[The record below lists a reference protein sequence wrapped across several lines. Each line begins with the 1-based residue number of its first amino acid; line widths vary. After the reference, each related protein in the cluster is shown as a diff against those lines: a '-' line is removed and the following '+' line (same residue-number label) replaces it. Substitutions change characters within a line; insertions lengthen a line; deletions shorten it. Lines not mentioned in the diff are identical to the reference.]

1 MKHFLP
7 QRSVLLL
14 WLVVL
19 TLSVLAGGRA
29 ASAQVEVWQQAEAE
43 LVAPDAVREP
53 NLTAYTPAGWSF
65 PIVPSSVAG
74 TNVVN
79 TLYAGQTTY
88 IDWAVVNNGNK
99 SVWEQFDICLYL
111 DGSQIGSWYARR
123 LRRGYYAY
131 VEDWTYTVN
140 NAGNHTLRVTV
151 DCTNV
156 IPESNESDNS
166 WEYTFNWEGGGGNP
180 IGIVIS
186 NQQGYDKCEI
196 PSTSQMQT
204 WWNSSP
210 YYEAN
215 IYIGGSARACA
226 NNGLNAAWV
235 STVSNQGWNFI
246 PTWVGPQAPCSGFSS
261 KFSYDPGTAYNQGR
275 NEADSAYNVASN
287 LGLIAQGRN
296 TIIYYDLEAFP
307 GDAACREAAKS
318 FISGWSGRL
327 RELGQRAGA
336 YGSACGSYVTDW
348 AGITNVPDDAW
359 LAHWIYSGYNA
370 SATVWDVACVGNGY
384 WSDHQRLRQYAGGHN
399 ETWGGVTFNIDSNA
413 EDGHVAGVNP
423 RTMAP
428 VELVQQGVSIQD
440 MRLLNAQ
447 QGWLLT
453 ANKLLWTDDGGQ
465 TWTNITPTGMAG
477 AAPQAVA
484 FVDGQEGWAAR
495 LTATNTLA
503 MARTRDGGQTWQ
515 MDELTLFAPE
525 TGQMAAQVYFDFVSS
540 QVGYL
545 AVELQS
551 GVNFSHGLLLQ
562 TTDGGQTWQSRSLP
576 VGAAVRFSSDM
587 TGWVAGGPAGD
598 ELYRT
603 DDGGRTWTLVTLNHD
618 AARWFTDLPAFVN
631 ETTGW
636 LPVTVADGAESRV
649 LVYATRD
656 GGLTWTLAQTAPL
669 AGEPTMKAS
678 LRLID
683 GQLRLTDQAVPAG
696 AGQTTWSGLTGW
708 AQTAVSQCQGQ
719 KAAAT
724 TAETFRCV
732 TETNLWRTVDGGQNW
747 TVLAVENK

>member
-1 MKHFLP
+1 MKKLLP

-14 WLVVL
+14 WLIGL
-19 TLSVLAGGRA
+19 TLSVLAGGQA

-43 LVAPDAVREP
+43 LITPDAPREP
-53 NLTAYTPAGWSF
+53 NLTAYTPAGWSY

-166 WEYTFNWEGGGGNP
+166 WEHTFYWEGGGGNP

-196 PSTSQMQT
+196 PSTTQMQT

-246 PTWVGPQAPCSGFSS
+246 PTWVGPQAPCSAFSS
-261 KFSYDPGTAYNQGR
+261 RFSYDPPTAYNQGR
-275 NEADSAYNVASN
+275 SEANSAYNVASN

-348 AGITNVPDDAW
+348 VGITYVPDDVW
-359 LAHWIYSGYNA
+359 LAHWIYNSYTPG
-370 SATVWDVACVGNGY
+370 ATVWDVACVSNGY
-384 WSDHQRLRQYAGGHN
+384 WSNHQRLRQYAGGHN

-423 RTMAP
+423 RNLAP
-428 VELVQQGVSIQD
+428 VELAQQGVAVQD
-440 MRLLNAQ
+440 MQLLNAQ

-453 ANKLLWTDDGGQ
+453 PGKLLWTNDGGQ
-465 TWTNITPTGMAG
+465 TWLNITPAG
-477 AAPQAVA
+477 IGGTPQAAA
-484 FVDGQEGWAAR
+484 FVDAQHGWAAR
-495 LTATNTLA
+495 LTAPNSLA
-503 MARTRDGGQTWQ
+503 VARTRDGGQTWQ
-515 MDELTLFAPE
+515 MDDMLLFAPE
-525 TGQMAAQVYFDFVSS
+525 SGQMAAQVSFDFVST
-540 QVGYL
+540 QTGYL

-551 GVNFSHGLLLQ
+551 GVNFSQGLLWQ
-562 TTDGGQTWQSRSLP
+562 TVDGGQTWQPRSLP
-576 VGAAVRFSSDM
+576 VAGAVSFHSERI
-587 TGWVAGGPAGD
+587 GWVAGGSTGD

-603 DDGGRTWTLVTLNHD
+603 NDGGHTWTPVTLSHGAD
-618 AARWFTDLPAFVN
+618 RWFTDLPIFVN
-631 ETTGW
+631 QTTGW
-636 LPVTVADGAESRV
+636 LPVTVAAGAESQV
-649 LVYATRD
+649 LLYATRD
-656 GGLTWTLAQTAPL
+656 GGLTWTLAQTIPL
-669 AGEPTMKAS
+669 AQEPTMKAS
-678 LRLID
+678 LQLID
-683 GQLRLTDQAVPAG
+683 GQLRLAGQLTPAG
-696 AGQTTWSGLTGW
+696 AAQMTWSGLMGW
-708 AQTAVSQCQGQ
+708 AQTTTNHCQGQ
-719 KAAAT
+719 KVSAL
-724 TAETFRCV
+724 EPFRCV
-732 TETNLWRTVDGGQNW
+732 TEMKLWRTTDGGQNW
-747 TVLAVENK
+747 VRLDIDSQ